1 MEDFDSFLGGVTA
14 QAVFKDAFLE
24 CKRVAGSSNDAEDE
38 FVEQVKADAESAPT
52 IEDTLP
58 KEGE

>member
-1 MEDFDSFLGGVTA
+1 MP
-14 QAVFKDAFLE
+14 
-24 CKRVAGSSNDAEDE
+24 GSTSDEEETSNDAEDE

-52 IEDTLP
+52 IEDTIP

>member
-1 MEDFDSFLGGVTA
+1 MDPQHAFRREME
-14 QAVFKDAFLE
+14 E
-24 CKRVAGSSNDAEDE
+24 RRMPGSTNDEEETGNDAEEE

-52 IEDTLP
+52 IEDTIP